1 MRYALL
7 IYGEATSQGGCIALG
22 PASTATSVRVR
33 GDETLLTDGPVDGV
47 GGALDGFSVIE
58 VDSLDDAIE
67 SASELPAARTGAVEV
82 RPVHEEPD
90 A

>member
-7 IYGEATSQGGCIALG
+7 IYGEADVRDGALQLG
-22 PASTATSVRVR
+22 PAATATSVRVR
-33 GDETLLTDGPVDGV
+33 GDETLLTDGPFDEAAPL
-47 GGALDGFSVIE
+47 GGLAVID

-67 SASELPAARTGAVEV
+67 RASAIGAARTGAVEV
-82 RPVHEEPD
+82 RPIHEEPG